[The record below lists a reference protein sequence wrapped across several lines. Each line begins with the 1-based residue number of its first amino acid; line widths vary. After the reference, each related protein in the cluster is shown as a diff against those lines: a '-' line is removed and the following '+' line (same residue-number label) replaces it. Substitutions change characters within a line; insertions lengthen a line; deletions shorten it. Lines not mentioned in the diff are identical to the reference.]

1 MKSIKINRIEIENFK
16 GIRRLTLDL
25 NGRSASIYG
34 DNATGKTTVY
44 DALTWLLFGK
54 DSHSN
59 TKFSIK
65 PLNADGSTTPG
76 IMPTVTGT
84 LDIDGAVFTLR
95 KQLREKWEKH
105 RGGAERY
112 AGNTVDYY
120 IDDVPMKE
128 KDYKARVA
136 EMVDEEV
143 FRMLT
148 SVHRFCRD
156 VRWQDRRKVL
166 FDLAGIVSDD
176 ELLAEPAFAELQK
189 ELNGCRTVDDYR
201 AMLAKQRKDANS
213 KLNLLPARIDECE
226 GQLDTL
232 PASFDSAARDALEK
246 QLSDLRSQL
255 AALDNA
261 EARNAKRNEIREQE
275 LKLQEL
281 STENEMHRRSQD
293 VPVIDERPAVQQEID
308 RLQREKAA
316 SESEVERLKA
326 ANEMSEAR
334 LADYRKRWSAEHKK
348 VYKPGVCTMCGQPL
362 PPDMDAAAH
371 KKFDAAKK
379 SAMDG
384 LVADSQIIK
393 AQVADNERRLVELND
408 HLREIT
414 KLVTNKTAQLAVM
427 KAPEP
432 VHIEDLPDFAA
443 QHAAISQRIAELKS
457 ELSAWDEHAS
467 AEKDKLREQI
477 CDAEQQKAQQDA
489 IASKVQ
495 LRKNIE
501 DRIAELEN
509 ERHAKAAYIEHIDCM
524 LDLCEQF
531 IQEKVE
537 RVSAAVNGK
546 FRLVTFRLFT
556 EAING
561 SLQDCCDPVVNGVPY
576 GDLNSAMQI
585 NAGLDC
591 IKTLSEFYNV
601 HVPLFVDNAESVTN
615 LYNIMDTQVIRLVVS
630 ENDTELRCE
639 V

>member
-1 MKSIKINRIEIENFK
+1 MQNIKISKIEIENFK

-54 DSHSN
+54 DSHGN

-65 PLNADGSTTPG
+65 PLDAAGNTTLG
-76 IMPTVTGT
+76 VMPTVTGT

-105 RGGAERY
+105 RGGAEHY

-120 IDDVPMKE
+120 IDDVPLKE

-166 FDLAGIVSDD
+166 FDLTGIVSDSD
-176 ELLAEPAFAELQK
+176 LLADPAFTELRG
-189 ELNGCRTVDDYR
+189 ELNGRSVDDYR
-201 AMLAKQRKDANS
+201 ATLTKQRKDANGA
-213 KLNLLPARIDECE
+213 LNLLPARIDECE

-246 QLSDLRSQL
+246 QLSDLRGQL

-293 VPVIDERPAVQQEID
+293 VLVIDERPEID

-316 SESEVERLKA
+316 AESEIERLKA

-348 VYKPGVCTMCGQPL
+348 VYNSGVCTMCGQPL

-379 SAMDG
+379 AAMDG

-393 AQVADNERRLVELND
+393 DQVKSNSERIAELDD
-408 HLREIT
+408 HLRET
-414 KLVTNKTAQLAVM
+414 VKLVTNKTAQLAVM

-467 AEKDKLREQI
+467 AEKDKLCEQI

-509 ERHAKAAYIEHIDCM
+509 ERHAKAAYIERIDCM

-537 RVSAAVNGK
+537 RVSVAVNGR
-546 FRLVTFRLFT
+546 FQLVSFRLFT

-615 LYNIMDTQVIRLVVS
+615 LYNMDTQVIRLVVS

>member
-25 NGRSASIYG
+25 NGRSASLYG

-54 DSHSN
+54 DSHGN

-65 PLNADGSTTPG
+65 PLDAAGNTTLSV
-76 IMPTVTGT
+76 MPTVTGT

-120 IDDVPMKE
+120 IDDVPLKE

-176 ELLAEPAFAELQK
+176 ELLTDPAFAELQK
-189 ELNGCRTVDDYR
+189 ELNGRRTVDDYR

-246 QLSDLRSQL
+246 QLSDLRGQL

-261 EARNAKRNEIREQE
+261 EARNSKRNEIREQE

-293 VPVIDERPAVQQEID
+293 VPVIDERPVVQQEID

-371 KKFDAAKK
+371 TR
-379 SAMDG
+379 SLM
-384 LVADSQIIK
+384 Q
-393 AQVADNERRLVELND
+393 
-408 HLREIT
+408 
-414 KLVTNKTAQLAVM
+414 
-427 KAPEP
+427 
-432 VHIEDLPDFAA
+432 
-443 QHAAISQRIAELKS
+443 LKS
-457 ELSAWDEHAS
+457 QLWMVWLPTARLSKTRLKATAS
-467 AEKDKLREQI
+467 ESPNWMTI
-477 CDAEQQKAQQDA
+477 CARSQ
-489 IASKVQ
+489 
-495 LRKNIE
+495 N
-501 DRIAELEN
+501 
-509 ERHAKAAYIEHIDCM
+509 
-524 LDLCEQF
+524 
-531 IQEKVE
+531 
-537 RVSAAVNGK
+537 
-546 FRLVTFRLFT
+546 
-556 EAING
+556 
-561 SLQDCCDPVVNGVPY
+561 
-576 GDLNSAMQI
+576 
-585 NAGLDC
+585 
-591 IKTLSEFYNV
+591 
-601 HVPLFVDNAESVTN
+601 
-615 LYNIMDTQVIRLVVS
+615 
-630 ENDTELRCE
+630 
-639 V
+639 

>member
-1 MKSIKINRIEIENFK
+1 MKNIKISKIEIENFK
-16 GIRRLTLDL
+16 GIRRLTLNL

-54 DSHSN
+54 DSHGN

-65 PLNADGSTTPG
+65 PLDAAGNTTLG
-76 IMPTVTGT
+76 VMPTVTGT
-84 LDIDGAVFTLR
+84 LDIDGAVFILR

-120 IDDVPMKE
+120 IDDVPLKE

-176 ELLAEPAFAELQK
+176 ELLADLVFAELQK
-189 ELNGCRTVDDYR
+189 ELNGRRTVDDYR

-255 AALDNA
+255 ATLDNA

-371 KKFDAAKK
+371 KKFDAEKK
-379 SAMDG
+379 AAMDG

-393 AQVADNERRLVELND
+393 DQAKSNSKRIAELDD
-408 HLREIT
+408 HLREIA
-414 KLVTNKTAQLAVM
+414 KLITNKAAQLAAM

-443 QHAAISQRIAELKS
+443 RHAAISQRIEELKA

-467 AEKDKLREQI
+467 AEKDKLRERI
-477 CDAEQQKAQQDA
+477 RDAEQQKAQQDA

-495 LRKNIE
+495 LRKSIE
-501 DRIAELEN
+501 DRITELEN

-561 SLQDCCDPVVNGVPY
+561 SLQDCCDPVVGGVPY
-576 GDLNSAMQI
+576 ADLNSAMQI

-615 LYNIMDTQVIRLVVS
+615 LYNMDTQVIRLVVS

>member
-1 MKSIKINRIEIENFK
+1 M
-16 GIRRLTLDL
+16 
-25 NGRSASIYG
+25 
-34 DNATGKTTVY
+34 
-44 DALTWLLFGK
+44 
-54 DSHSN
+54 
-59 TKFSIK
+59 
-65 PLNADGSTTPG
+65 
-76 IMPTVTGT
+76 
-84 LDIDGAVFTLR
+84 
-95 KQLREKWEKH
+95 
-105 RGGAERY
+105 
-112 AGNTVDYY
+112 
-120 IDDVPMKE
+120 
-128 KDYKARVA
+128 
-136 EMVDEEV
+136 
-143 FRMLT
+143 
-148 SVHRFCRD
+148 
-156 VRWQDRRKVL
+156 
-166 FDLAGIVSDD
+166 
-176 ELLAEPAFAELQK
+176 
-189 ELNGCRTVDDYR
+189 
-201 AMLAKQRKDANS
+201 
-213 KLNLLPARIDECE
+213 NLLPARIDECE

-246 QLSDLRSQL
+246 QLSDLRGQL

-293 VPVIDERPAVQQEID
+293 VPVIDERPVVQQEID

-316 SESEVERLKA
+316 AESEIERLKA

-371 KKFDAAKK
+371 KKFDAKK
-379 SAMDG
+379 KAAMDG

-393 AQVADNERRLVELND
+393 DQAKSNSKRIAELDD
-408 HLREIT
+408 HLRET
-414 KLVTNKTAQLAVM
+414 VKLITNKAAQLAAM

-443 QHAAISQRIAELKS
+443 RHAAISQRIEELKA

-591 IKTLSEFYNV
+591 IKTLSEFYSVN
-601 HVPLFVDNAESVTN
+601 VPLFVDNAESVTN
-615 LYNIMDTQVIRLVVS
+615 LYNMDTQVIRLVVS

>member
-1 MKSIKINRIEIENFK
+1 M
-16 GIRRLTLDL
+16 TLDL
-25 NGRSASIYG
+25 NGRSASLYG

-54 DSHSN
+54 DSHGN

-65 PLNADGSTTPG
+65 PLDAAGNTTLSV
-76 IMPTVTGT
+76 MPTVTGT

-120 IDDVPMKE
+120 IDDVPLKE

-176 ELLAEPAFAELQK
+176 ELLTDPAFAELQK
-189 ELNGCRTVDDYR
+189 ELNGRRTVDDYR

-246 QLSDLRSQL
+246 QLSDLRGQL

-261 EARNAKRNEIREQE
+261 EARNSKRNEIREQE

-293 VPVIDERPAVQQEID
+293 VPVIDERPVVQQEID

-393 AQVADNERRLVELND
+393 DQAKSNSKRIAELDD
-408 HLREIT
+408 HLREIA
-414 KLVTNKTAQLAVM
+414 KLITNKAAQLAAM

-443 QHAAISQRIAELKS
+443 QHAAIS
-457 ELSAWDEHAS
+457 WDEHAS

-477 CDAEQQKAQQDA
+477 RDAEQQKAQQDA

>member
-16 GIRRLTLDL
+16 GIRQLTLEL

-54 DSHSN
+54 DSHGN

-65 PLNADGSTTPG
+65 PLDADGNTTLG
-76 IMPTVTGT
+76 VMPTVTGT

-120 IDDVPMKE
+120 IDDVPLKE

-176 ELLAEPAFAELQK
+176 ELLTDPAFAELRK
-189 ELNGCRTVDDYR
+189 ELNGRTVDDYR
-201 AMLAKQRKDANS
+201 AMLTKQRKDANS

-232 PASFDSAARDALEK
+232 PASFDSTARDALEK
-246 QLSDLRSQL
+246 QISDLRGQL

-281 STENEMHRRSQD
+281 SAENEMHRRSQD

-316 SESEVERLKA
+316 AESEIERLKA
-326 ANEMSEAR
+326 ANEMSEVR

-348 VYKPGVCTMCGQPL
+348 VYKPGVCTTCGQPL
-362 PPDMDAAAH
+362 PAEMDAAAH
-371 KKFDAAKK
+371 RKFDADKK
-379 SAMDG
+379 AAQDN
-384 LVADSQIIK
+384 LIADSQIIK
-393 AQVADNERRLVELND
+393 DHVKSNSERIAELDD
-408 HLREIT
+408 HLRET
-414 KLVTNKTAQLAVM
+414 AKLVTDKAAQLAAM

-443 QHAAISQRIAELKS
+443 RCAAISQRIAELKA

-467 AEKDKLREQI
+467 TEKDKLLAQI
-477 CDAEQQKAQQDA
+477 HDAEQQKAQQDA

-495 LRKNIE
+495 LRKSIE

-509 ERHAKAAYIEHIDCM
+509 ERHTKAAYIEHIDCM

-537 RVSAAVNGK
+537 RVSVAVNGR
-546 FRLVTFRLFT
+546 FQLVSFRLFT

-615 LYNIMDTQVIRLVVS
+615 LYNMDTQVIRLVVS
-630 ENDTELRCE
+630 ENDIELRCE
-639 V
+639 VL

>member
-25 NGRSASIYG
+25 NGRSASLYG

-54 DSHSN
+54 DSHGN

-65 PLNADGSTTPG
+65 PLDAAGNTTLSV
-76 IMPTVTGT
+76 MPTVTGT
-84 LDIDGAVFTLR
+84 LDIDGATFTLR

-105 RGGAERY
+105 RGSAERY

-176 ELLAEPAFAELQK
+176 ELLADPAFAELQK
-189 ELNGCRTVDDYR
+189 ELNDRRTVDDYR
-201 AMLAKQRKDANS
+201 AMLTKQRKDANS

-232 PASFDSAARDALEK
+232 PASFDSSARDALEK
-246 QLSDLRSQL
+246 QLSDLRGQL

-293 VPVIDERPAVQQEID
+293 VPVIDERPVVQQEID

-362 PPDMDAAAH
+362 PPNMDAAAH

-393 AQVADNERRLVELND
+393 DQAKSNSKRIAELDD
-408 HLREIT
+408 HLREIA
-414 KLVTNKTAQLAVM
+414 KLITNKAAQLAAM

-443 QHAAISQRIAELKS
+443 RHAAISQRIEELKA

-561 SLQDCCDPVVNGVPY
+561 SLQDCCDPVVCGVPY
-576 GDLNSAMQI
+576 ADLNSAMQI

-591 IKTLSEFYNV
+591 IKTLSEFYSVN
-601 HVPLFVDNAESVTN
+601 VPLFVDNAESVTN
-615 LYNIMDTQVIRLVVS
+615 LYNMDTQVIRLVVS

>member
-1 MKSIKINRIEIENFK
+1 
-16 GIRRLTLDL
+16 
-25 NGRSASIYG
+25 
-34 DNATGKTTVY
+34 
-44 DALTWLLFGK
+44 
-54 DSHSN
+54 
-59 TKFSIK
+59 
-65 PLNADGSTTPG
+65 
-76 IMPTVTGT
+76 
-84 LDIDGAVFTLR
+84 
-95 KQLREKWEKH
+95 
-105 RGGAERY
+105 
-112 AGNTVDYY
+112 
-120 IDDVPMKE
+120 
-128 KDYKARVA
+128 
-136 EMVDEEV
+136 
-143 FRMLT
+143 
-148 SVHRFCRD
+148 
-156 VRWQDRRKVL
+156 
-166 FDLAGIVSDD
+166 
-176 ELLAEPAFAELQK
+176 
-189 ELNGCRTVDDYR
+189 
-201 AMLAKQRKDANS
+201 MLAKQRKDVNS

-232 PASFDSAARDALEK
+232 PASFDFAARDALEK
-246 QLSDLRSQL
+246 QLSDLCGQL

-281 STENEMHRRSQD
+281 SAENEMHRRSQD

-379 SAMDG
+379 AAMDG

-393 AQVADNERRLVELND
+393 DQAKSNSKRIAELDD
-408 HLREIT
+408 HLRET
-414 KLVTNKTAQLAVM
+414 VKLVTNKTAQLAVM

-477 CDAEQQKAQQDA
+477 RDAEQQKAQQDA

-495 LRKNIE
+495 LRKSIE
-501 DRIAELEN
+501 DRITELEQ
-509 ERHAKAAYIEHIDCM
+509 ERHTKAAYIEHIDCM

-537 RVSAAVNGK
+537 RVSVAVNGR
-546 FRLVTFRLFT
+546 FQLVSFRLFT
-556 EAING
+556 AAING
-561 SLQDCCDPVVNGVPY
+561 SLQDCCDPVVDGVPY
-576 GDLNSAMQI
+576 ADLNSAMQI

-615 LYNIMDTQVIRLVVS
+615 LYNMDTQVIRLVVS